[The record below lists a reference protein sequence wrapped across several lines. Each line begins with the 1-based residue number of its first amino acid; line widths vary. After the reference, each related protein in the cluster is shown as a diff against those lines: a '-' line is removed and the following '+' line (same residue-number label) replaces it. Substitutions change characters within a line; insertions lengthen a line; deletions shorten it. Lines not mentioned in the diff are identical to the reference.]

1 MRSRSVRWG
10 AAVLVAGLV
19 LLTGC
24 DDRGSGSDQ
33 GADAVATFSSSSA
46 EAKVTAA
53 KDAMRDL
60 RSIRLTGTMS
70 NKGQQVE
77 LDLQSSADGRCVG
90 TYGFSGG
97 VAEVRATED
106 GAWMRPDAAI
116 WKAFSGGDAGKVADF
131 VGDKWVVLD
140 DPQLEQMCDFSSV
153 MDSLLS
159 DAGPD
164 RKYTEDGSTDV
175 DGAESFR
182 IKSSGPDGPT
192 YGYVQADSPHYLLR
206 TERPDGDAPAT
217 MTFSEFDAEVDVD
230 VPAAEDII
238 DLAQYAS

>member
-1 MRSRSVRWG
+1 MRWG
-10 AAVLVAGLV
+10 AAALLGGLV
-19 LLTGC
+19 LLTAC
-24 DDRGSGSDQ
+24 DEGSGSDG
-33 GADAVATFSSSSA
+33 GADAGATFASSSA

-60 RSIRLTGTMS
+60 RSIHLTGTMS
-70 NKGQQVE
+70 NEGQQVE
-77 LDLQSSADGRCVG
+77 VDLQSSADGRCVG

-116 WKAFSGGDAGKVADF
+116 WEEFSGGDADQVTDF
-131 VGDKWVVLD
+131 VGDKWVVLN

-159 DAGPD
+159 DSEPD
-164 RKYTEDGSTDV
+164 RKYAADGSTDV
-175 DGAESFR
+175 DGVESFR
-182 IKSSGPDGPT
+182 IKSSGPDGTT

-206 TERPDGDAPAT
+206 TERPAGDAPAT
-217 MTFSEFDAEVDVD
+217 MTFSEFDADVDVD

-238 DLAQYAS
+238 DLDQYAS